1 TLSFILL
8 LNHSIVIFL
17 CLFVISL
24 SPTPLHFNFLSPIQ
38 ITKFWL
44 LILNAF
50 NMSSSAGLRARSNC
64 RRHND
69 SDIFPIKKGKPLNKN
84 ENVDRRDFQNMGG
97 IVEDHRRR
105 SSSSKLNSNLD
116 KSHDDPDIWTKKRGK
131 PPQEKK
137 EKIDRKDIQKLG
149 NLVKGLNE
157 RCSHRKRK
165 FIIHDSDDDNDRND
179 IKLGVLV
186 EGLHKRC
193 SRRKRKF
200 IIRDSDDD
208 NDRND
213 NKMGGPIKERRGTCS
228 RMILINDSDDD
239 YHVLPRKCGKSDDRN
254 DNPPSEK
261 LFLENVASLAGS
273 ALVKPNGDNLDMAWE
288 WNSLKDISN
297 KRAVTCDF
305 CLKTTNGGI
314 TRAKKHQIG
323 LEGDVSACK
332 KIPPSIKLKIKQ
344 AYEKKKAVKFGLEE
358 ENDDDEVEATE
369 EINLRAGKRRAKGS
383 ITQGSI
389 HGHMNTLKII
399 ELSNKLTLGMAKR
412 KTCIRD
418 ASIKKA
424 RAKANRCIAQFIR
437 ENEIPFEV
445 ACSKGFKMMIEAVGD
460 YGQQLNPPSYHKL
473 RAPLLKEQSELTK
486 EKHKPHEIE
495 QTQYGEA
502 IEDEPVVEPLRL
514 TCGVVDDAIKL
525 GEPSRLTIEAPIEEE
540 KEEAKQEENPKPK
553 PEINKRYARKSRR
566 DNALV
571 QV

>member
-1 TLSFILL
+1 M
-8 LNHSIVIFL
+8 SIF
-17 CLFVISL
+17 F
-24 SPTPLHFNFLSPIQ
+24 
-38 ITKFWL
+38 
-44 LILNAF
+44 
-50 NMSSSAGLRARSNC
+50 SSW
-64 RRHND
+64 
-69 SDIFPIKKGKPLNKN
+69 
-84 ENVDRRDFQNMGG
+84 Q
-97 IVEDHRRR
+97 
-105 SSSSKLNSNLD
+105 
-116 KSHDDPDIWTKKRGK
+116 
-131 PPQEKK
+131 
-137 EKIDRKDIQKLG
+137 
-149 NLVKGLNE
+149 
-157 RCSHRKRK
+157 
-165 FIIHDSDDDNDRND
+165 
-179 IKLGVLV
+179 
-186 EGLHKRC
+186 
-193 SRRKRKF
+193 
-200 IIRDSDDD
+200 
-208 NDRND
+208 
-213 NKMGGPIKERRGTCS
+213 
-228 RMILINDSDDD
+228 
-239 YHVLPRKCGKSDDRN
+239 
-254 DNPPSEK
+254 PPSEK